1 MSAAAED
8 QGGDLASPRISCYQ
22 ALWQQGGPREDD
34 GLHRTIKFRSVIN
47 VYHPPC
53 ERIAVSYKYGTHH
66 EGRTGLCLICIP
78 MAVGQAV
85 YKVWIYGEFMC
96 KITAFL
102 QGVSVCASILTI
114 TVLSMD
120 RLLAIRHP
128 MVFKRVSNCKMAGK
142 TIVLIWI
149 ISVGVMA
156 PLLAFRKT
164 EEEQLPGESFQFCHE
179 SWPEDYHRQI
189 YDSCLF
195 VIVYIIP
202 GVVIG
207 VSYGLIGKQL
217 WTEDEDL
224 KRGESQISR
233 GMSQKIMRGRKHV
246 AKMLMALALVFAVCW
261 LPYYIVSLYLDFQEE
276 SKIKDFLVILPFTIL
291 LGHVNSAL
299 NPILYFYTSKCFR
312 RYLLKLVSCKRESS
326 RHGSPVD
333 VVVNVC
339 NSDNTLKSR
348 AVKKTLVHLVSPTPS
363 SCTRTYS
370 LPFSRLNS
378 LKSNAD
384 SNSSIKRQHY
394 RDFSKPADLPTILLH
409 TTENQVVARNGLDSN
424 KPHDPS
430 HQREIMASTLSIPTT
445 IQEESSRS
453 RPSSPGSLSHYSVIR
468 EESTIRPEMISE
480 VRVKSSEPD

>member
-1 MSAAAED
+1 
-8 QGGDLASPRISCYQ
+8 
-22 ALWQQGGPREDD
+22 
-34 GLHRTIKFRSVIN
+34 
-47 VYHPPC
+47 
-53 ERIAVSYKYGTHH
+53 
-66 EGRTGLCLICIP
+66 
-78 MAVGQAV
+78 
-85 YKVWIYGEFMC
+85 
-96 KITAFL
+96 
-102 QGVSVCASILTI
+102 
-114 TVLSMD
+114 MD

-128 MVFKRVSNCKMAGK
+128 MVFKRVSNCRMAGK
-142 TIVLIWI
+142 TIILIWI
-149 ISVGVMA
+149 ISIGVMA

-299 NPILYFYTSKCFR
+299 NPILYFYTSKSFR
-312 RYLLKLVSCKRESS
+312 RYLMKLVHCKRQSSRQGSPVSTFNIHCFKRESLS
-326 RHGSPVD
+326 GIILRD
-333 VVVNVC
+333 VIIV
-339 NSDNTLKSR
+339 
-348 AVKKTLVHLVSPTPS
+348 
-363 SCTRTYS
+363 
-370 LPFSRLNS
+370 
-378 LKSNAD
+378 
-384 SNSSIKRQHY
+384 
-394 RDFSKPADLPTILLH
+394 
-409 TTENQVVARNGLDSN
+409 
-424 KPHDPS
+424 
-430 HQREIMASTLSIPTT
+430 
-445 IQEESSRS
+445 
-453 RPSSPGSLSHYSVIR
+453 
-468 EESTIRPEMISE
+468 
-480 VRVKSSEPD
+480 